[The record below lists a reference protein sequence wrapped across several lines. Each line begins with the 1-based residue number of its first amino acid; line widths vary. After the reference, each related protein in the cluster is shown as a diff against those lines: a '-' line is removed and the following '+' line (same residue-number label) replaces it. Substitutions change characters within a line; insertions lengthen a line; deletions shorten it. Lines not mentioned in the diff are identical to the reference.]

1 LRRWTPV
8 NRTRACDD
16 TNPEPRFACRVPH
29 HHGTDIKPLSAQAK
43 IAIGG
48 DEIHD
53 RVHLRPPGEGH
64 AADAQ
69 DRQYDQS
76 NSERTHLEKIQQRG
90 LVWTATARLTRDRA
104 RRARD
109 AASGTYVT
117 FAPAGGKLRRD
128 SPFGYGST

>member
-1 LRRWTPV
+1 MKYTTGCTFVRLEKATRRTLKTT
-8 NRTRACDD
+8 NMIRAIQ
-16 TNPEPRFACRVPH
+16 N
-29 HHGTDIKPLSAQAK
+29 G
-43 IAIGG
+43 
-48 DEIHD
+48 
-53 RVHLRPPGEGH
+53 
-64 AADAQ
+64 
-69 DRQYDQS
+69 
-76 NSERTHLEKIQQRG
+76 THLEKIQQRG